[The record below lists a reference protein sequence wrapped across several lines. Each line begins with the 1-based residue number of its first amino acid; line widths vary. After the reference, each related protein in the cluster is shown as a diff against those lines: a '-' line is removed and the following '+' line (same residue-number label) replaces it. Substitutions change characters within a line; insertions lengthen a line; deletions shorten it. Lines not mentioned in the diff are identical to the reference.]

1 MRRRPGV
8 ITQPAVGD
16 ASLQRW
22 THRPARRG
30 SVQPSPPLAPRD
42 PTSGTGFSGSEPTD
56 VVDSDPEIGASA
68 GAFDGDDRD
77 RSVEALELTPARRD
91 EHQVLGAGVRLDGAG
106 HPFRRS
112 QHLTRDGDVSQ
123 P

>member
-1 MRRRPGV
+1 MRLRPGV

-22 THRPARRG
+22 MHRPTRRG

-42 PTSGTGFSGSEPTD
+42 PTSGTGFLGSESTD

-77 RSVEALELTPARRD
+77 RSVEPLELTPARRD

-112 QHLTRDGDVSQ
+112 QHLTRDGDVGE

>member
-22 THRPARRG
+22 THRPTRRG
-30 SVQPSPPLAPRD
+30 SVQPSPPFAPRD
-42 PTSGTGFSGSEPTD
+42 PTSGTGFLGSESTD
-56 VVDSDPEIGASA
+56 VVDSDPKIGASA

-112 QHLTRDGDVSQ
+112 QHLTRLTTG